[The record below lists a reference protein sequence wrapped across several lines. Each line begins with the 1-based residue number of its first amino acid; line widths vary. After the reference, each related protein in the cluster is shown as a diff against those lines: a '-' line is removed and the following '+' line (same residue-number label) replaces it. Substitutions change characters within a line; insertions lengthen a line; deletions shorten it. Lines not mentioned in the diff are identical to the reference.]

1 MEKTLAQRVGELST
15 EQIAQLLDFT
25 WDDAAGGYF
34 REIGFDIIE
43 DRHGEEFADRLYSE
57 LWHRNRKA
65 YARATVQYRPDNPAG
80 FRYDVKLWTVDP
92 RGGFSYAGNGRAF
105 ADNIA
110 ADRWARGQAERVEYL
125 APSI

>member
-1 MEKTLAQRVGELST
+1 MEKTLAQGIEELT
-15 EQIAQLLDFT
+15 TGQIVQLLDLS
-25 WDDAAGGYF
+25 WNDYGGEAI
-34 REIGFDIIE
+34 REIAFDVIE
-43 DRHGEEFADRLYSE
+43 DRHGEEYADRLYSE

-65 YARATVQYRPDNPAG
+65 YARATVQYRPNNPAG
-80 FRYDVKLWTVDP
+80 VSYDVKLWTIDP